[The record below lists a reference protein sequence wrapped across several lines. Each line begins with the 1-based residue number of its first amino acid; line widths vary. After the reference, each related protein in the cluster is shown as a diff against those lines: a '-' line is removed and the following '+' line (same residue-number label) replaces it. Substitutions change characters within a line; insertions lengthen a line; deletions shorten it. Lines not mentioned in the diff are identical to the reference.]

1 VVQELR
7 GEKIDIVPY
16 DDDPA
21 RFVCNAIAPAEV
33 NRVIIDAE
41 GHRME
46 LIVPDDKLSLAIG
59 KKGQNVR
66 LASQLTG
73 WRIDIHSASKIRDLE
88 QRAKRQI
95 AAIDGVGD
103 ALAGTIFRM
112 GWRSVTDVSRARPE
126 ELANI
131 PDLDVDQAARIIE
144 GAKAFLRADS
154 ERQQA
159 ARREAERRAALTDEE
174 KLLELED
181 MTEELVSQLAGN
193 DLFSV
198 ESLAQIREPDAVA
211 GALGL
216 DPHEVAMLVY
226 RAQVWLGKLPA
237 NAPPPE
243 PPAPDLAAAAAAAE
257 SPADAQVVEEG

>member
-1 VVQELR
+1 
-7 GEKIDIVPY
+7 
-16 DDDPA
+16 
-21 RFVCNAIAPAEV
+21 
-33 NRVIIDAE
+33 
-41 GHRME
+41 
-46 LIVPDDKLSLAIG
+46 
-59 KKGQNVR
+59 
-66 LASQLTG
+66 
-73 WRIDIHSASKIRDLE
+73 E

-174 KLLELED
+174 KLLELEG
-181 MTEELVSQLAGN
+181 MTEEVVSRL
-193 DLFSV
+193 
-198 ESLAQIREPDAVA
+198 
-211 GALGL
+211 
-216 DPHEVAMLVY
+216 
-226 RAQVWLGKLPA
+226 
-237 NAPPPE
+237 
-243 PPAPDLAAAAAAAE
+243 
-257 SPADAQVVEEG
+257 